1 MRGESWDG
9 ATGVLT
15 ETPVNQGQSSL
26 CAWLLCESFG
36 KPSRFGRASLWGRG
50 WERVVAV
57 AEEGP
62 SHGNSEI

>member
-15 ETPVNQGQSSL
+15 ETPANQRQSRL
-26 CAWLLCESFG
+26 RGWLLCESFG
-36 KPSRFGRASLWGRG
+36 KPSRFDRASLWGSG
-50 WERVVAV
+50 WECMEAV